1 MCVVKYKVFEIQL
14 ARKCLVPVP
23 QQFYTRQGQIDLPR
37 YLRQHYLSGS
47 KYDFDRK
54 PFKVLIA
61 GGGIAG
67 LALAHMLEKFPID
80 YLLSEAH
87 SEIDPNIG
95 ASIGIGTNR
104 RAEL

>member
-1 MCVVKYKVFEIQL
+1 M
-14 ARKCLVPVP
+14 PVP